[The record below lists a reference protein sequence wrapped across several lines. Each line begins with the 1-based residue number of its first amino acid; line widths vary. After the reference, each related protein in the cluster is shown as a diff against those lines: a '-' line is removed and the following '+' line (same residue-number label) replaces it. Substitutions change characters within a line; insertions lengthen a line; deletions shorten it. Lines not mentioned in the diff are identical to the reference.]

1 MPTSITVIT
10 TMSQS
15 GYGQYG
21 KRMIETFDKYWPTNI
36 KLKVYYEWM
45 PTQTKFSDRIEWIDL
60 NQSCPHLGEF
70 KQRHKSNPHANGL
83 KPGADPESKRSYLW
97 DAVKF
102 AHKSYCVSH
111 AALNATSDLIVWL
124 DADVV
129 THSAIP
135 EGFIESLLPQDNYC
149 SYLGRQKIYPECG
162 FVIYDTRSAYNQSFM
177 EDWQDMYRTD
187 SLFNEV
193 EFHDS
198 YLFWV
203 LQKKYTERGMK
214 SFNISEGHPHRPGV
228 HVFINS
234 PLGQYMDHLKGKR
247 KKDGHSK
254 RTDIYI
260 QHNNNYWNK
269 IK

>member
-1 MPTSITVIT
+1 
-10 TMSQS
+10 MSQS

-21 KRMIETFDKYWPTNI
+21 KRMIETFDKHWPTNI
-36 KLKVYYEWM
+36 KLKVYYEWL
-45 PTQTKFSDRIEWIDL
+45 PNDYKNNDRIEWIDL
-60 NQSCPHLGEF
+60 NQACPKLSEF
-70 KQRHKSNPHANGL
+70 KQRHKSNPHAHGL
-83 KPGADPESKRSYLW
+83 KPGDSLDAKRSYLW

-129 THSAIP
+129 THSAVP
-135 EGFIESLLPQDNYC
+135 EGFIESLLPSDNYC
-149 SYLGRQKIYPECG
+149 AYLGRKKIYPECG
-162 FVIYDTRSAYNQSFM
+162 FVIYDTRSPYNQSFM
-177 EDWQDMYRTD
+177 QDWQDMYRTD
-187 SLFNEV
+187 SLFEEV
-193 EFHDS
+193 EYHDS

-203 LQKKYTERGMK
+203 LQKRYTERGMK

-234 PLGQYMDHLKGKR
+234 PLGRYMDHLKGKR

-254 RTDIYI
+254 ASDIYI
-260 QHNNNYWNK
+260 QHNNDYWNK

>member
-45 PTQTKFSDRIEWIDL
+45 PIQTKFSDRVEWIDL

-83 KPGADPESKRSYLW
+83 KPGDSLDTKRSYLW

-129 THSAIP
+129 THSAVP

-162 FVIYDTRSAYNQSFM
+162 FVIYDTRSPYNQQFM
-177 EDWQDMYRTD
+177 QDWQDMYRTD
-187 SLFNEV
+187 SLFDEV

-234 PLGQYMDHLKGKR
+234 PLGAYMDHLKGKR

-260 QHNNNYWNK
+260 QHDNDYWNK

>member
-21 KRMIETFDKYWPTNI
+21 KRMIETFDKYWPSNI

-45 PTQTKFSDRIEWIDL
+45 PTQTKFSNRVEWIDL

-70 KQRHKSNPHANGL
+70 KQRHRSNPHANGL

-162 FVIYDTRSAYNQSFM
+162 FVIYDTRSSYNQSFM

-187 SLFNEV
+187 LLFNEL
-193 EFHDS
+193 EYHDS

-203 LQKKYTERGMK
+203 LQKRYAERGMK

-254 RTDIYI
+254 ASDIYYE
-260 QHNNNYWNK
+260 QTAEYWNK

>member
-21 KRMIETFDKYWPTNI
+21 KRMIETFDKYWPANI

-45 PTQTKFSDRIEWIDL
+45 PIQTKFSDRVEWVDL
-60 NQSCPHLGEF
+60 NQSCPHLVEF

-129 THSAIP
+129 THSAVP

-187 SLFNEV
+187 SLFE
-193 EFHDS
+193 EIEYHDS

-234 PLGQYMDHLKGKR
+234 PLGAYMDHLKGKR

-260 QHNNNYWNK
+260 QHNNDYWNK